1 MLDGRLPDKI
11 DPVRL
16 AEGRRV
22 LQGELPVAAM
32 PRLTALLTDDSGT
45 ARVDITCGV
54 DQEGVRFLRGTVTA
68 DVTMECQRCLENFRL
83 PLHAEFALG
92 IVSHESLAERL
103 PEHYEPLVVGENP
116 IFLRDIVEDE
126 LILSLPIVPKHPEG
140 QCPAGKGGDE
150 VQKSEER
157 RENPFAALKSLK
169 TKKAPDEE

>member
-1 MLDGRLPDKI
+1 MPDRI

-32 PRLTALLTDDSGT
+32 PRLAAMLTDDRGSVG
-45 ARVDITCGV
+45 VDIACGV
-54 DQEGVRFLRGTVTA
+54 DEEGIRYLRGTLDAEVSIL
-68 DVTMECQRCLENFRL
+68 CQRCLEDFRL
-83 PLHAEFALG
+83 PLHIRFALG
-92 IVSHESLAERL
+92 VVAHESLAERL
-103 PEHYEPLVVGENP
+103 PDHYEPLVVGEEP

-150 VQKSEER
+150 NPEETR
-157 RENPFAALKSLK
+157 RDNPFAALKVLK